1 MHFLNVLLL
10 AMLPAL
16 GNFAGGVLA
25 EIFPAS
31 ERRLSVALHLAAG
44 IIIAV
49 IGVELMPRTLDAAAP
64 WLVVLA
70 FCLGG
75 GSSILIKSLMHRLEA
90 RSGGETSARSW
101 MIYIAVAT
109 DLFSDGLMIGAGSVV
124 SFQLALLLALAQ
136 IVADVP
142 EGYATI
148 ANLRNRKVARRTR
161 LLLSASFAIPILVA
175 ATLSYWFLRD
185 QSPAWQMSALAFSAG
200 LLIVAAVE
208 DMVAEAHEIAEDF
221 PLATAAFIGGFALF
235 TLISSYF
242 SAD

>member
-1 MHFLNVLLL
+1 MHFSSVLLL
-10 AMLPAL
+10 AMLPAV
-16 GNFAGGVLA
+16 GNFAGGLLA

-31 ERRLSVALHLAAG
+31 AQRLSLALHLAAG

-49 IGVELMPRTLDAAAP
+49 IGVELMPRALETAAP

-75 GSSILIKSLMHRLEA
+75 GSSILIKSLVHRLEA
-90 RSGGETSARSW
+90 RSEGEMSARSW
-101 MIYIAVAT
+101 MIYLAVAT

-148 ANLRNRKVARRTR
+148 ANLRSRKVARRMR

-200 LLIVAAVE
+200 LLIVVAVE
-208 DMVAEAHEIAEDF
+208 DMVPEAHEVAQDF

-235 TLISSYF
+235 TLIASYL
-242 SAD
+242 STD